1 MSPLEKYSPIADYG
15 LVGNLHTAA
24 LICKQGSID
33 FLSYPRFDSP
43 TVFTKLLDAEKGGSW
58 SITPAGVDDLHTEQ
72 YYEPETAIL
81 VTRFMHRGGIVELT
95 DFMPPVKDIKHCQ
108 VVRIVRALTGA
119 TTMEFSMEARYP
131 YAADPVQTEA
141 GEEPCELSL
150 QLGPHATTLLGL
162 SADETDG
169 ADQKVQRKIRVS
181 SDGASGQVCRVFVFQ
196 SKSCHR
202 PDDGDVVGFG
212 ESLLEY
218 TRTFWKEWVAKIH
231 YKGNYRATLIRSVIT
246 LKLCTSAEYGSS
258 VAAPT
263 YGLPEVIGGERN
275 WDYRYSWIRDSA
287 FTMYAMIRLG
297 LKEEARH
304 FMTWIEERCSELE
317 DASDLSLMYRVDG
330 TTDLD
335 EYEVPLEGYRES
347 APVRVGNGAE
357 GQRQLDIYGELID
370 TIYLYDGHAH
380 EITYAFWIEV
390 CEIIEYVC
398 KSWREADHGIWEV
411 RSGKQQFTMSKVM
424 AWVAIDRGIRIA
436 QHRGFPAPY
445 DRWFKER
452 DAIYTAI
459 YGEHFDEELNSW
471 TQYPNSKELD
481 GSLLMMPL
489 VRFVA
494 PQEPNWLGTLA
505 QIEKHLV
512 DDCLVKR
519 YEPKEGAA
527 DGLRGDEG
535 YFSICSTWYIEV
547 LAKVGRLDEA
557 ERLMTK
563 LLSYS
568 NHLGLYSEEIAI
580 NGEQLGNFPQAFTHL
595 GLISAILQIDEQRGA
610 GGKGGE

>member
-1 MSPLEKYSPIADYG
+1 MSKYSPIADYG

-24 LICKQGSID
+24 LICKRGSID

-43 TVFTKLLDAEKGGSW
+43 TVFTKLLDAERGGAW
-58 SITPAGVDDLHTEQ
+58 SITPVGVEDFHTEQ

-81 VTRFMHRGGIVELT
+81 VTRLMHRDGILEIT
-95 DFMPPVKDIKHCQ
+95 DFMPPVEDIKHCQ
-108 VVRIVRALTGA
+108 VVRMVRALVG
-119 TTMEFSMEARYP
+119 TTDLTFDLEARYP
-131 YAADPVQTEA
+131 YAAEPTEA
-141 GEEPCELSL
+141 SADADGGGLSIP
-150 QLGPHATTLLGL
+150 LGPHSTTLLGL
-162 SADETDG
+162 RGEERHDCGARITFGFRLSTDG
-169 ADQKVQRKIRVS
+169 AGVPRS
-181 SDGASGQVCRVFVFQ
+181 RVFVFQ
-196 SKSCHR
+196 SRDCNT
-202 PDDGDVVGFG
+202 PAEDGVEGFG
-212 ESLLEY
+212 ESLLAY

-231 YKGNYRATLIRSVIT
+231 YEGSYRPTIIRSAVT

-263 YGLPEVIGGERN
+263 FGLPEEIGGERN

-297 LKEEARH
+297 LKEEAQH
-304 FMTWIEERCSELE
+304 FMSWIEARCSELD
-317 DASDLSLMYRVDG
+317 DASELALMYRVDG

-335 EYEVPLEGYRES
+335 EYEVALEGYRGS
-347 APVRVGNGAE
+347 SPVRVGNGAK

-370 TIYLYDGHAH
+370 TVYLYDTKAH
-380 EITYAFWIEV
+380 EITYAFWLEV
-390 CEIIEYVC
+390 CEIIEFVC

-411 RSGKQQFTMSKVM
+411 RSGQQQFTMSKVM

-445 DRWFKER
+445 DRWFEER
-452 DAIYTAI
+452 DAIYQSI
-459 YGEHFDEELNSW
+459 YDVHFDEELKSW
-471 TQYPNSKELD
+471 TQYPDSKELD

-489 VRFVA
+489 IRFVA
-494 PQEPNWLGTLA
+494 PQEPNWLATLA

-519 YEPKEGAA
+519 YEPKEGTA
-527 DGLRGDEG
+527 DGLKGDEG
-535 YFSICSTWYIEV
+535 YFSICSAWYIEV

-557 ERLMTK
+557 ERLLTK
-563 LLSYS
+563 FLSYA

-595 GLISAILQIDEQRGA
+595 GLISAILQVDEQR
-610 GGKGGE
+610 KGSGRV